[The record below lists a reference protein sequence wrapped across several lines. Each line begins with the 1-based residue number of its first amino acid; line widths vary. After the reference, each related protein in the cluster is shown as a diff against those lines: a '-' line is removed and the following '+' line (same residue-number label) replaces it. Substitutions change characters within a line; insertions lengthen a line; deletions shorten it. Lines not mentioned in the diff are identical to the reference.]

1 MVNSLFR
8 RFMMATV
15 VAALGILV
23 LTVGVAS
30 AMQLSNSPASKG
42 YKFTT
47 LNDNADPTFNQLLGI
62 NNSGDTS
69 GFYVDANGNN
79 FGFVEWKGVFTSYK
93 DPHTGSGTVNQ
104 LLGINDKG
112 IAVGFYVD
120 GNGDSHAYKVN
131 QASSKFTAIVPPN
144 GTDAVATGIND
155 NGDIVG
161 FLTGSN
167 GDTVGF
173 LLKGKTFT
181 EFDFPG
187 STVTNPFGV
196 NKSDQIVGS
205 YVDGNG
211 NMHGFLLTS
220 PLNNAQWKSIDDPN
234 GIGTTTINGLNDKG
248 QLVGFYVDSNGNT
261 DGFLAKKK

>member
-1 MVNSLFR
+1 MSPQKNSQQTSQCNVMVFSDGGDTKESKKTMVNSLFR
-8 RFMMATV
+8 RFIMAAI

-47 LNDNADPTFNQLLGI
+47 LNDNADPTFNQLLSINNSGVIAGYFGSGASGHPNQGYTLKPPYGQGNCTNENFPGSVQTQVTGI

-69 GFYVDANGNN
+69 GFYVDANRNN
-79 FGFVEWKGVFTSYK
+79 FGFVEWNGVFTSYK

-120 GNGDSHAYKVN
+120 GNGDSHTYKVN

-144 GTDAVATGIND
+144 GTDAVATGIN
-155 NGDIVG
+155 
-161 FLTGSN
+161 
-167 GDTVGF
+167 
-173 LLKGKTFT
+173 
-181 EFDFPG
+181 
-187 STVTNPFGV
+187 
-196 NKSDQIVGS
+196 
-205 YVDGNG
+205 
-211 NMHGFLLTS
+211 
-220 PLNNAQWKSIDDPN
+220 
-234 GIGTTTINGLNDKG
+234 
-248 QLVGFYVDSNGNT
+248 
-261 DGFLAKKK
+261 